1 MINAKELRIGNLL
14 QCAGS
19 DNYFEVTADDLQF
32 IDSGSSKAKPIPLTE
47 DWLLKFGF
55 QQKCVSQTPYCL
67 NGFSI
72 YPNDNNKHCILYYKS
87 VEIIELK
94 SVHQLQNL
102 YFGLTGTEL
111 ELNETTK
118 TKS

>member
-19 DNYFEVTADDLQF
+19 DNYFEVTADDLQI
-32 IDSGSSKAKPIPLTE
+32 IDTGSSKAKPIPLTE
-47 DWLLKFGF
+47 DWLLKFGL
-55 QQKCVSQTPYCL
+55 KK
-67 NGFSI
+67 GFVFFI
-72 YPNDNNKHCILYYKS
+72 DKEFNLFFRGNF
-87 VEIIELK
+87 IIELR

-102 YFGLTGTEL
+102 YFGLTGKEL
-111 ELNETTK
+111 ELNETDK